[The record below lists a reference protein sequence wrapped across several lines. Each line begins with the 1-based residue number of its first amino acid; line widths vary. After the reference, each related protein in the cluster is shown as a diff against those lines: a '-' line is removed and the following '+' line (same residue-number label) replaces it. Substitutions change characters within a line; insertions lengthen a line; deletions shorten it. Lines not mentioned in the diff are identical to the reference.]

1 MFIYLG
7 YKFAEFIALITPYP
21 VSYFIATIIG
31 QLVYMMNISVPIMK
45 KNVSNVTGIDIKD
58 KKVSRIVKK
67 IYINWFR
74 TVVDFLKHPIV
85 KGENFKKRVQIE
97 GLENL
102 REALKGG
109 KGAII
114 FTAHLGNFEWG
125 ACRVGLEGI
134 KIWGTALSRPY
145 EKTNLFFENRRSS
158 KGLYTIYVGKAMLD
172 IFRLLRRNEVIA
184 IPTDFNPTG
193 TTQFFNFF
201 GKKAC
206 VPSGAIELALK
217 SGAPI
222 LPSFIW
228 RKDKYNHFQVI
239 DKALD
244 IKRDGDHKALVRS
257 NNKIIIGI
265 MEKYIKEHI
274 EEWEM
279 FHDIWA

>member
-1 MFIYLG
+1 MYIYIG
-7 YKFAEFIALITPYP
+7 YKFAAFLAFITPYP
-21 VSYFIATIIG
+21 VSYFIATVIG
-31 QLVYMMNISVPIMK
+31 KLSYLLNIYVPIMK
-45 KNVSNVTGIDIKD
+45 KNVSMVLGIDIKD
-58 KKVSRIVKK
+58 KKVSRIVKR
-67 IYINWFR
+67 IYINWFK
-74 TVVDFLKHPIV
+74 TVVDFLKHPMV
-85 KGENFKKRVQIE
+85 KGENFKKRVHVE
-97 GLENL
+97 GFDNL
-102 REALKGG
+102 KEALKGG

-114 FTAHLGNFEWG
+114 FTAHLGNIEWG
-125 ACRVGLEGI
+125 ACRVGIEGF
-134 KIWGTALSRPY
+134 KIWATALSRPY

-158 KGLYTIYVGKAMLD
+158 KGLYTIYVNKTMLE

-193 TTQFFNFF
+193 TSQFFNFF

-206 VPSGAIELALK
+206 IPSGAIELALK

-228 RKDKYNHFQVI
+228 RKGKYNYFQVI

-244 IKRDGDHKALVRS
+244 IKRDGEHKALVRS

-265 MEKYIKEHI
+265 LENYIRGHI